1 MVVRVLLA
9 FSAGLTDDL
18 NNHKYNINTCQ
29 HNIFK
34 YDARFSAEAGC
45 TTDWVYYADFGRFCG
60 TGIPTLPAQTI
71 TPFIFHFN
79 SDNSEAAMEVGTTGF
94 QFDYTQ
100 AVC

>member
-1 MVVRVLLA
+1 
-9 FSAGLTDDL
+9 
-18 NNHKYNINTCQ
+18 
-29 HNIFK
+29 
-34 YDARFSAEAGC
+34 
-45 TTDWVYYADFGRFCG
+45 VYYADFGRFCG

-79 SDNSEAAMEVGTTGF
+79 SDNSEIAMEVGTTGF